1 MKHHLRQLTLA
12 ALVAAAPGA
21 VFADDWQTQVGE
33 ALGKTGS
40 AAPGGI
46 YRVGLPRIGKID
58 RADGDH
64 LGRGMVRRR
73 AGNHDHGGDAAEA
86 RKRQAFDHLIV
97 GHDFVGPGLQLA
109 VDALDPERMPECHR
123 FASRPRQAQ
132 LPRVGAAP
140 ADSMRIESLSRYPP
154 AFVANRVLAATG

>member
-46 YRVGLPRIGKID
+46 YRVGLPRTDLKVTL
-58 RADGDH
+58 DGVE
-64 LGRGMVRRR
+64 L
-73 AGNHDHGGDAAEA
+73 
-86 RKRQAFDHLIV
+86 K
-97 GHDFVGPGLQLA
+97 PGLL
-109 VDALDPERMPECHR
+109 
-123 FASRPRQAQ
+123 
-132 LPRVGAAP
+132 
-140 ADSMRIESLSRYPP
+140 
-154 AFVANRVLAATG
+154 LAAGSPSKR